1 MTGGFV
7 DWKDQIC
14 NIAVSTS
21 CSSLNAIFY
30 CSSCRSLDK
39 EWKIYND
46 GHVNVISILVIKS
59 CNYAF
64 HDLVNQDLHYLDFCM
79 KNISQLFILFNTVE
93 ILMYAYTN
101 QFFFFMPELNFN
113 SNLFKRWPL
122 ISFEGWR
129 CQWTFTLEGM
139 MDLFILHASITT
151 IVLRV

>member
-64 HDLVNQDLHYLDFCM
+64 HDLVNQDLHYLEFCM
-79 KNISQLFILFNTVE
+79 KNISQLLILFNINRIILFLSYWTAYVE
-93 ILMYAYTN
+93 RIKSWYYYWHVILILNKCFLYAWIKLLIQIY
-101 QFFFFMPELNFN
+101 LNIDH
-113 SNLFKRWPL
+113 SSYLKD
-122 ISFEGWR
+122 E
-129 CQWTFTLEGM
+129 EAKEH
-139 MDLFILHASITT
+139 LH
-151 IVLRV
+151 

>member
-79 KNISQLFILFNTVE
+79 KNISQLFILFNIVE
-93 ILMYAYTN
+93 ISLLLMYAYSN
-101 QFFFFMPELNFN
+101 QFFYAWI
-113 SNLFKRWPL
+113 KPL
-122 ISFEGWR
+122 IQMYSNIDHWSHLKDEGAN
-129 CQWTFTLEGM
+129 E
-139 MDLFILHASITT
+139 H
-151 IVLRV
+151 LRWKVWWICLYCMHR

>member
-64 HDLVNQDLHYLDFCM
+64 HDLVNQDLHYLEFCM
-79 KNISQLFILFNTVE
+79 KNISQLLILFNIVE
-93 ILMYAYTN
+93 IGVDIIIDKLFLYSIN
-101 QFFFFMPELNFN
+101 DFFMPVLNF
-113 SNLFKRWPL
+113 
-122 ISFEGWR
+122 
-129 CQWTFTLEGM
+129 
-139 MDLFILHASITT
+139 
-151 IVLRV
+151 

>member
-64 HDLVNQDLHYLDFCM
+64 HDLVNQDLHYLEFCM
-79 KNISQLFILFNTVE
+79 KNISQLLILFNIVE
-93 ILMYAYTN
+93 IFLAKI
-101 QFFFFMPELNFN
+101 E
-113 SNLFKRWPL
+113 
-122 ISFEGWR
+122 
-129 CQWTFTLEGM
+129 
-139 MDLFILHASITT
+139 
-151 IVLRV
+151 